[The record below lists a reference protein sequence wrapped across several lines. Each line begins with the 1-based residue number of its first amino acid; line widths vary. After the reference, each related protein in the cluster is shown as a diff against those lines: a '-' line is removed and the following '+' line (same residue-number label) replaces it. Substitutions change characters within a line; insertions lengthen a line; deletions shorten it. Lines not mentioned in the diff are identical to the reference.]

1 MELLTALEN
10 ITEANKKKMISSE
23 EKELTYDISRSIET
37 VLSWMAH
44 LIRGVKRNEA
54 KQHTMS
60 MLDETT
66 GLWLS
71 YWAQKIIPVSF
82 REGRNEYFGKG
93 GSWYLLEFL

>member
-1 MELLTALEN
+1 
-10 ITEANKKKMISSE
+10 
-23 EKELTYDISRSIET
+23 
-37 VLSWMAH
+37 MAH

-82 REGRNEYFGKG
+82 REGRNEYFGKKG
-93 GSWYLLEFL
+93 MSWATDVLFTKNIEAFYKKRSAIL

>member
-1 MELLTALEN
+1 
-10 ITEANKKKMISSE
+10 
-23 EKELTYDISRSIET
+23 
-37 VLSWMAH
+37 
-44 LIRGVKRNEA
+44 
-54 KQHTMS
+54 MS

-93 GSWYLLEFL
+93 GELIPFRFFVDYVTIINSSPAQHLRGSSF